1 MKKLFGILALATLV
15 FGLAPT
21 ASAATIT
28 WTIDAPVPSVPP
40 TLKLCVLTA
49 CDLSHGYVFVS
60 GSFAVDSVNPLNV
73 TGFNFI
79 AQGGTGQMAA
89 NFGAPYT
96 FSDSIAG
103 DHYGWFSGNTQLVFF
118 GAPGFADP
126 LLALIFPSTLPAGNS
141 GPVNLVVGVLSGTDI
156 CNTSFVCA
164 FDATAGARIV
174 SSDIS
179 AGGFGSTAVPE
190 PATLSLLGLGLLGLG
205 ARLRTRK
212 N

>member
-1 MKKLFGILALATLV
+1 MMKKLFGILAVATFV
-15 FGLAPT
+15 VGIAPA
-21 ASAATIT
+21 ASAGTIY

-49 CDLSHGYVFVS
+49 CDVSHGFVFVS
-60 GSFAVDSVNPLNV
+60 GTFAVDSSNPLNV

-89 NFGAPYT
+89 NFAAPYT
-96 FSDSIAG
+96 FSDGIAG
-103 DHYGWFSGNTQLVFF
+103 DHYGWFAGNTQLVFF

-126 LLALIFPSTLPAGNS
+126 LLDLIFPAPLAAGNS

-164 FDATAGARIV
+164 FVATADARIV
-174 SSDIS
+174 SSDVS
-179 AGGFGSTAVPE
+179 AGQLSSTAVPE
-190 PATLSLLGLGLLGLG
+190 PATFGLLAIGLAG
-205 ARLRTRK
+205 LAGRKLRRR
-212 N
+212 